1 LKISKQKEM
10 SMKPILLPLL
20 VSVFLLAACVPTAD
34 KIPAVSDP
42 SQPITVKTGEIFS
55 VVLESNPTTGYH
67 WDVVRELSGTQFIG
81 VEYLSTSKPG
91 LVGGGGV
98 DVWTFKAV
106 SVGQSQITLG
116 YYPPSNDPVEPQQT
130 VTFTVSIK

>member
-1 LKISKQKEM
+1 
-10 SMKPILLPLL
+10 MKPILLPLL
-20 VSVFLLAACVPTAD
+20 VSVFLLAACAPTAD

-42 SQPITVKTGEIFS
+42 SQPITVKAGETFS

-67 WDVVRELSGTQFIG
+67 WDVFGELSGAQFIG